1 MQYKVGATRTIVGK
15 DGWPVAVFQEVPV
28 PGAIEC
34 ILEGVHPGNLGD
46 LPPSPDRILF
56 KALGLGLADKLSDLY
71 TEVAVWRAHQT
82 PEQHAAMIERLRV
95 DYHSV

>member
-1 MQYKVGATRTIVGK
+1 MQYKVGATRTLVGK

-46 LPPSPDRILF
+46 LPLARTAFCSKRWVW
-56 KALGLGLADKLSDLY
+56 GLPTS
-71 TEVAVWRAHQT
+71 
-82 PEQHAAMIERLRV
+82 
-95 DYHSV
+95 